1 MGHVV
6 GVKCSV
12 EDRRKA
18 GVYKQEYAS
27 VNGMLLDAKW
37 HAAFDSYLWC
47 PDRDAVIHL
56 SSEIMDND
64 EYVEFRPFVGRSLRF
79 QEPLRPSQPRP
90 TPDVLAHRFV
100 MYVRECGRAGRDPN

>member
-37 HAAFDSYLWC
+37 LAAFDSYLWC

-64 EYVEFRPFVGRSLRF
+64 EYAEFRPFAGKSLRF
-79 QEPLRPSQPRP
+79 PVPADETQPCP
-90 TPDVLAHRFV
+90 TARVLAHRFV
-100 MYVRECGRAGRDPN
+100 MYARECE